1 MIMLP
6 TMQRNSWLPDAFD
19 DFFNTDFMPRAN
31 ATAPAINVIEKNKKY
46 VVELA
51 APGLK
56 KDDFTV
62 TVDADGNLKVRMEK
76 KQNNEEK
83 NEKAHYLR
91 REFADSQYEQ
101 TLVLPEDVERD
112 SISAKVE
119 NGVLYI
125 ELPKV
130 GQDEQKVQREI
141 KVG

>member
-1 MIMLP
+1 MLP

-83 NEKAHYLR
+83 DEKAHYLR
-91 REFADSQYEQ
+91 REFAYSQYEQ
-101 TLVLPEDVERD
+101 TLVLPDDVERD

-130 GQDEQKVQREI
+130 GQDEQKDQREI

>member
-1 MIMLP
+1 MLP

-83 NEKAHYLR
+83 DEKAHYLR
-91 REFADSQYEQ
+91 REFAYSQYEQ
-101 TLVLPEDVERD
+101 TLVLPDDVERD
-112 SISAKVE
+112 SISAKVG

>member
-1 MIMLP
+1 MLP

-62 TVDADGNLKVRMEK
+62 TIDTDGNLKVRMEK

-83 NEKAHYLR
+83 DEKAHYLR
-91 REFADSQYEQ
+91 REFAYSQYEQ
-101 TLVLPEDVERD
+101 TLVLPDDVERD

-125 ELPKV
+125 DLPKV
-130 GQDEQKVQREI
+130 GQEEQKVQREI
-141 KVG
+141 KIG

>member
-1 MIMLP
+1 MLP

-83 NEKAHYLR
+83 DEKAHYLR
-91 REFADSQYEQ
+91 REFAYSQYEQ
-101 TLVLPEDVERD
+101 TLVLPDDVERD